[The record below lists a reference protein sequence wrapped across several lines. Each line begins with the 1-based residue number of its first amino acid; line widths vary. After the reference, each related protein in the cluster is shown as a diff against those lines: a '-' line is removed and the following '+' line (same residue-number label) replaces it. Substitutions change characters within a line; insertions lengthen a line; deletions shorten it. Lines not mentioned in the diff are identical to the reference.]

1 MLKCCLYGDAPSI
14 ILPGPPACPPAPPP
28 TPPHPSPRPDV
39 RSLLQPASNPPPTRL
54 KPTNPDLLKTVEA
67 ALGPDL
73 GDLSRDLAA
82 IIYSRDSQPAKA
94 RAPPHPHPPPN
105 SSDPCRAHPARA
117 GAAPVRPSVSPS
129 ARPHSPGR
137 GPQAAQQAEMVER
150 PSMELLYSLA
160 DVCKRR
166 AAADGVAYVLR
177 HAEAYG
183 VDDVRLYCAC
193 IRRGGRRADLTIL

>member
-1 MLKCCLYGDAPSI
+1 
-14 ILPGPPACPPAPPP
+14 
-28 TPPHPSPRPDV
+28 
-39 RSLLQPASNPPPTRL
+39 
-54 KPTNPDLLKTVEA
+54 
-67 ALGPDL
+67 
-73 GDLSRDLAA
+73 
-82 IIYSRDSQPAKA
+82 
-94 RAPPHPHPPPN
+94 
-105 SSDPCRAHPARA
+105 
-117 GAAPVRPSVSPS
+117 
-129 ARPHSPGR
+129 
-137 GPQAAQQAEMVER
+137 MVER